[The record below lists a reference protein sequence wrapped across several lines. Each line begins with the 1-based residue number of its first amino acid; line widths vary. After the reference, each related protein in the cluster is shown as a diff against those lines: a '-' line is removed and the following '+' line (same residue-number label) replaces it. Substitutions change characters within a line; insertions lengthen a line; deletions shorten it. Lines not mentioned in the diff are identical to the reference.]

1 MFGRRPYN
9 NIREIFNHVILL
21 AKSNNCPGKMDL
33 ENLDVDFIED
43 MMLKSKPLQSVLN
56 DIRNRQKV
64 KLALLSC
71 FNYFL
76 LLFEF

>member
-1 MFGRRPYN
+1 
-9 NIREIFNHVILL
+9 
-21 AKSNNCPGKMDL
+21 MDL

-64 KLALLSC
+64 PAPMKTLERELTQSENTSD
-71 FNYFL
+71 F
-76 LLFEF
+76 FEGGLKVSFTV